1 MVTGCSVWS
10 YSDISDRG
18 FGLFK
23 RRIFA
28 ALEEF
33 GWSTR
38 LALAEL
44 LSPGA
49 QDKLRDDLLA
59 DSSDF
64 LLLINQTSN
73 HFYRQYLNLD
83 PREDQHH
90 RTKILWFLDDPRFY
104 VNQEF
109 APDEIVCLFDDT
121 YFEAM
126 KGFNPRRLL
135 HFPLAAD
142 LSEPGKPDEKYAC
155 EVAFV
160 GGLRD
165 QAYRRKQL
173 PEEMQRY
180 TERLVETKLA
190 TPTKSFDDLTEEI
203 PYAPG
208 KRIQLDPAVRHFL
221 YWEANNRRRLRL
233 LEQLTELD
241 LRIYGNEDWLP
252 LTENSPLRERFLGR
266 IDPVKELP
274 SLFASAQVNINIH
287 SVQCYGSL
295 NQRDFNAPVAGG
307 FLLSDWVPGAGRYFQ
322 PKKEAAYY
330 SGVEDLCAKV
340 RYYLDHPAKREEIT
354 RAGRERVLRDHTY
367 KRRVH
372 QLLETL
378 GLM

>member
-1 MVTGCSVWS
+1 MATGCSIWS

-23 RRIFA
+23 RRVFT

-38 LALAEL
+38 LSLVEL

-73 HFYRQYLNLD
+73 HFYRQYLKLD
-83 PREDQHH
+83 PREDRHH
-90 RTKILWFLDDPRFY
+90 HTKIVWFLDDPRFY

-109 APDEIVCLFDDT
+109 EPDEVVCVFDDT
-121 YFEAM
+121 YLDAVKRF
-126 KGFNPRRLL
+126 KPLRLL

-142 LSEPGKPDEKYAC
+142 LSELGKPDEKYTC

-160 GGLRD
+160 GGLQD
-165 QAYRRKQL
+165 QAYRREQL
-173 PEEMQRY
+173 PEEMRRY
-180 TERLVETKLA
+180 TERLVESKLIE
-190 TPTKSFDDLTEEI
+190 PTKSFDDLTEEI

-208 KRIQLDPAVRHFL
+208 KRIQLDPAVRNFL

-233 LEQLTELD
+233 LEQLIQFD
-241 LRIYGNEDWLP
+241 LRIYGNEDWLS
-252 LTENSPLRERFLGR
+252 LTEHSPLRERFHGR

-274 SLFASAQVNINIH
+274 SLFASARININIH
-287 SVQCYGSL
+287 SVQCHGSL
-295 NQRDFNAPVAGG
+295 NQRDFNGPVAGG

-322 PKKEAAYY
+322 PEKEAVYY
-330 SGVEDLCAKV
+330 SGIEDLRAKV
-340 RYYLDHPAKREEIT
+340 RYYLDRPAKREEIT

-367 KRRVH
+367 RQRAH